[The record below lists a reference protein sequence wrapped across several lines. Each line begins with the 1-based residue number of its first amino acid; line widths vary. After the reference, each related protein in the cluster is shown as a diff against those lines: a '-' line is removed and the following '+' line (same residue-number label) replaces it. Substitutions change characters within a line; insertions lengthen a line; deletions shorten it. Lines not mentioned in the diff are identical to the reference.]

1 METTKSFLGR
11 GWSFPPEFN
20 RGAQSVKMLEDE
32 ADIKS
37 SLEILLSTRL
47 GERVM
52 VPNYGCNLDELL
64 FKPLNLT
71 LKTYVTDLIKTA
83 ILYHEPRIDLNK
95 VEIDP
100 SDELNGILLIK
111 LDYTIRTTNSRK
123 NMVYPFYKE
132 EGNEL

>member
-1 METTKSFLGR
+1 METNNSFLGR

-20 RGAQSVKMLEDE
+20 RDTKAIKMLEGE

-47 GERVM
+47 GERIM

-71 LKTYVTDLIKTA
+71 LKTFVIDLIKTA
-83 ILYHEPRIDLNK
+83 ILYHEPRIDVNK
-95 VEIDP
+95 IEID
-100 SDELNGILLIK
+100 STNELEGVLLINIE
-111 LDYTIRTTNSRK
+111 YTIRTTNSRT

-132 EGNEL
+132 GGNDL